1 MEPKQV
7 LDVMYSEGDLSW
19 GISDRDDFMVIDCYH
34 TQELAVVSKDESGEL
49 TLEYICPV
57 QPEEIEDFYSFYSYD
72 TAMDFDGERLVL
84 AQLLDIEFSNEPD
97 YRDRTSCGI
106 QVAVYEKDGMAFFG
120 EYRSSLDTGEDWT
133 DHAFYVHGISREPV
147 ITTWT
152 S

>member
-1 MEPKQV
+1 
-7 LDVMYSEGDLSW
+7 
-19 GISDRDDFMVIDCYH
+19 
-34 TQELAVVSKDESGEL
+34 
-49 TLEYICPV
+49 
-57 QPEEIEDFYSFYSYD
+57 
-72 TAMDFDGERLVL
+72 MDFDGERLVL